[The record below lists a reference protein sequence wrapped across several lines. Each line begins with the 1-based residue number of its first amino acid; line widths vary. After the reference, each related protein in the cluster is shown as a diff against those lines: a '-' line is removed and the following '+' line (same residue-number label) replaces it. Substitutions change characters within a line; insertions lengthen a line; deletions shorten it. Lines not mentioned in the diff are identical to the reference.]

1 MPGPRNMHAVR
12 NVSSYKFAYSDEEA
26 VSSNPNNNGLKRIV
40 RS

>member
-12 NVSSYKFAYSDEEA
+12 EVGSYYAYSNEKVVRSD
-26 VSSNPNNNGLKRIV
+26 PNNNGLKRIV